1 MNDTAATANAEQ
13 VPFLQEK
20 TILAT
25 AGIVLVLDQLTKWI
39 TVATLKV
46 GEKVVVINGF
56 FDFVH
61 WRNPGAAWSIL
72 EGQSFFL
79 AIVSI
84 FALWA
89 LIHFREHFEIG
100 TRTGKL
106 AMGAMIGGIIGN
118 CIDRLA
124 YQEVVDFLKF
134 YVVVDGK
141 EKVYPAF
148 NIADMGICIGV
159 GLMFVMAWRKTEEEE
174 EDSKEGPA

>member
-1 MNDTAATANAEQ
+1 MDDSAATAKAEQ

-20 TILAT
+20 RILAT
-25 AGIVLVLDQLTKWI
+25 AGIVLALDQLTKWI
-39 TVATLKV
+39 TVASLKV

-72 EGQSFFL
+72 EGKSFLL

-84 FALWA
+84 FALGA

-118 CIDRLA
+118 CIDRL
-124 YQEVVDFLKF
+124 QWTQWS
-134 YVVVDGK
+134 GK
-141 EKVYPAF
+141 KLLVFPSSLSRLDRTISIITSPGRSGR
-148 NIADMGICIGV
+148 NPSG
-159 GLMFVMAWRKTEEEE
+159 
-174 EDSKEGPA
+174 